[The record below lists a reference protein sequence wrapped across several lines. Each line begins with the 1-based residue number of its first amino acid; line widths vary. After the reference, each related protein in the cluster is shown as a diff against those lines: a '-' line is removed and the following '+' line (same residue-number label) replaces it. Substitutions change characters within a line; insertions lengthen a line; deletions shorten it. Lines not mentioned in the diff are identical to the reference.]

1 MRKITAMILTSSLLL
16 GACTSIDDVQM
27 AREDMYSIEGIQH
40 DKKVTE
46 TVYEEPVVEKLTYS
60 ELEGYTPKDE
70 LYPNFEYRGEAL
82 NYSREMYE
90 WLREKQHD
98 TGQLKI
104 DGLTTHSE
112 GDKVRDIYDIG
123 RTVQFTVKTKRPY
136 EPSVEELEMY
146 KEQNKKIPEKD
157 DYSLQEI
164 VVTFDGERAK
174 SDEYD
179 REYLNSLQMASKL
192 IKPQVLDNDFI
203 KILDRLKLKNE
214 KPYEFKEGTETFTL
228 NHQNIKATT
237 EHLHE
242 EGKHFVRT
250 TFTVIEDI
258 RKSKNQS
265 IDTNE

>member
-1 MRKITAMILTSSLLL
+1 MRKITAMILSSFFL
-16 GACTSIDDVQM
+16 GACTSIDDIQM
-27 AREDMYSIEGIQH
+27 TGEDMYSIEGVQH
-40 DKKVTE
+40 DKQVVE

-70 LYPNFEYRGEAL
+70 LYPNFEYRGKAL
-82 NYSREMYE
+82 DYSREMYE
-90 WLREKQHD
+90 WLRDKQHD

-104 DGLTTHSE
+104 TGLSTHSE
-112 GDKVRDIYDIG
+112 SDTVRDVYDIG
-123 RTVQFTVKTKRPY
+123 RTVQFTIKTTKPD
-136 EPSVEELEMY
+136 ELTVEELEMY

-179 REYLNSLQMASKL
+179 REYLNSLQLASKL

-203 KILDRLKLKNE
+203 KILERLKLKSE
-214 KPYEFKEGTETFTL
+214 ETYEFEEGIESFTL
-228 NHQNIKATT
+228 NHQNIKVTT

-242 EGKHFVRT
+242 GDKHFVRT
-250 TFTVIEDI
+250 TFKIIEDI

-265 IDTNE
+265 IDTIE